1 MEKNE
6 IDRER
11 TEGYLQAGN
20 KKGKLEQQIKKTQ
33 IIWPTLWDTQLKI
46 N

>member
-11 TEGYLQAGN
+11 TEGFLQAGN
-20 KKGKLEQQIKKTQ
+20 KKLEQQIKKTQ

-46 N
+46 D